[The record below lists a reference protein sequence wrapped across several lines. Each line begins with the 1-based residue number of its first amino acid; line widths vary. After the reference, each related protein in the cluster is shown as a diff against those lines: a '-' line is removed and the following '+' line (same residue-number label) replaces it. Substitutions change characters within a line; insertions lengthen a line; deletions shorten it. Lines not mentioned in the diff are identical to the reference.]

1 MWGSYDRK
9 TEERILKVLQ
19 VLDSQGKAILEG
31 QQDIKELREKGI
43 EQDKKII
50 MVEEAIILQ
59 NERDKVERMLAADK
73 LKTHVKEEFATKS
86 ELTSLRQS
94 ISHEL
99 DYKQKVFLA
108 WVAGATFIIG
118 IVVWFLEKGFIH
130 A

>member
-1 MWGSYDRK
+1 MWGKYERK

-31 QQDIKELREKGI
+31 QQDIKELREKSI

-50 MVEEAIILQ
+50 LVEEAIILQ
-59 NERDKVERMLAADK
+59 NERDKVERMLAADTI
-73 LKTHVKEEFATKS
+73 KTHVKEEFATKS
-86 ELTSLRQS
+86 ELTGLRQS
-94 ISHEL
+94 ISNEF